1 MTRSFR
7 FTPLTLTIIR
17 RHAEHRRD
25 SAFIASV
32 LNCSPGTVENICS
45 QHGIELVAI
54 ADDAPPLSP
63 YRSPDG
69 GRPQFRPI
77 EVSIGVEAFELIQRE
92 AARRGVK
99 AATLIARV
107 SEIVAADKLF
117 GAVLDR

>member
-1 MTRSFR
+1 MRSFR

-17 RHAEHRRD
+17 RHAEQRR
-25 SAFIASV
+25 SAATIAGM
-32 LNCSPGTVENICS
+32 LNCSPSTVEMICK
-45 QHGIELVAI
+45 QHGIEIVDIL
-54 ADDAPPLSP
+54 DGAPPLSP

-77 EVSIGVEAFELIQRE
+77 EISIGAEAFELIQRE

-107 SEIVAADKLF
+107 SEIVASDRLF
-117 GAVLDR
+117 GAVLDK